1 MARNLYRQ
9 FLDLIP
15 RDPMFVGEVI
25 EHHSDGTSTL
35 QLPGGGMIRARGQEV
50 AVGERA
56 FVQGGAVLGEAPA
69 LTDVTIEV

>member
-9 FLDLIP
+9 FLDLLP
-15 RDPMFVGEVI
+15 RDPMFVGVVI
-25 EHHSDGTSTL
+25 AHHGDGTATL
-35 QLPGGGMIRARGQEV
+35 ELPGGGMIRARGQEV

-56 FVQGGAVLGEAPA
+56 FVQGGAVIGEAPD